1 MEALI
6 CIGLVASCALFSL
19 VLSRILLSYGKFI
32 DQHPAGGQETRDISL
47 WSPAAFTRISVLV
60 FWPLFIIGSFM
71 VFQQSRFVLVGG
83 IALITGLLLY
93 LGTAV
98 VFSAAVF
105 RAMAN
110 GSRESSHAS
119 PVEGVLRSV
128 SPFSSRQDT
137 HSQSRSRKKS
147 SRVGYRGYRK

>member
-6 CIGLVASCALFSL
+6 RIGLVASGALISL
-19 VLSRILLSYGKFI
+19 VLSRILLSYGRSI

-47 WSPAAFTRISVLV
+47 WSPAAFTRISVMV
-60 FWPLFIIGSFM
+60 FWPLFIIGSIM

-105 RAMAN
+105 HAMAN
-110 GSRESSHAS
+110 GNRESARVS
-119 PVEGVLRSV
+119 PVEGMLRSM
-128 SPFSSRQDT
+128 SPFSSQRKT
-137 HSQSRSRKKS
+137 SSGSRSRAKK
-147 SRVGYRGYRK
+147 SRVGYPGYRK